1 MWTPHDVRMLVAT
14 TTGCMSLVILVLGTI
29 IGVLTE
35 KVNADILGKMASL
48 GAGGGLVAFLF
59 IVYLVIRAGLQGGDH
74 HRDRR

>member
-1 MWTPHDVRMLVAT
+1 MWTPHDVRLLVAT

-35 KVNADILGKMASL
+35 KVNEAILGKMASV
-48 GAGGGLVAFLF
+48 GVGGGLVAFLF

-74 HRDRR
+74 RDRR